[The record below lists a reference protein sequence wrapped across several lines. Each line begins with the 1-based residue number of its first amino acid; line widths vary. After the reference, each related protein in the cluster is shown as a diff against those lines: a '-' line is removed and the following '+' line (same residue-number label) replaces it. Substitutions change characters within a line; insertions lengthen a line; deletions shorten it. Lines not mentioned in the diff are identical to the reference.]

1 LELRKIS
8 HGVSKMNL
16 PDYIRK
22 KMTLHEYIKFWY
34 IQKRTTKKMKRMDY
48 HISKAKKYEDLMY
61 KSDDYVVKYTNKMCI
76 KYA

>member
-1 LELRKIS
+1 
-8 HGVSKMNL
+8 
-16 PDYIRK
+16 
-22 KMTLHEYIKFWY
+22 MTLHEYIKFWY